1 MKLSFFAVLGLVTVA
16 SVASIGC
23 AANTEVND
31 GNGNGDDTSEDDL
44 TRRQLPGVA
53 IVEIAEVRAQTT
65 VLSSKTLG
73 APKKVQQVMSTIRK
87 LKSNE
92 AVPRCLM
99 RDTER
104 LTFMDAAGKKIAT
117 VGSYCGGYGS
127 ISFENGTAGY
137 GVHFDGSAIEEAKN
151 APLAVG
157 DFLYAVSKIEL
168 SRPGDRANTKKAVTG
183 DAMKPILAG
192 FDLDE
197 VPDANASF
205 PRCLPS
211 HVVTFKRGDAEV
223 AYTSFICGST
233 NGANAPK
240 SLKAEFS
247 AGSTAAPDA
256 PKAHGAITVDP
267 RPILK
272 ALEAQH

>member
-1 MKLSFFAVLGLVTVA
+1 MKSQFIALLGLVALTTA
-16 SVASIGC
+16 ASIGC
-23 AANTEVND
+23 AETADVGGGDENDEATED
-31 GNGNGDDTSEDDL
+31 AL

-53 IVEIAEVRAQTT
+53 IVEIAEVRGQTT

-73 APKKVQQVMSTIRK
+73 APKKIQKIMSTIHK
-87 LKSNE
+87 LKPTDP
-92 AVPRCLM
+92 VPRCLE

-104 LTFMDAAGKKIAT
+104 LTFMDASGKKVAT

-137 GVHFDGSAIEEAKN
+137 GVHFDAAAVDAAKT

-157 DFLYAVSKIEL
+157 DFLWAVSKIEL
-168 SRPGDRANTKKAVTG
+168 SKPREQEKKTITG
-183 DAMKPILAG
+183 DGIKPILDG

-197 VPDANASF
+197 VPDPTVSM

-211 HVVTFKRGDAEV
+211 HVVTFKRGNAEV
-223 AYTSFICGST
+223 AYTSFVCGST
-233 NGANAPK
+233 TAATAPA
-240 SLKAEFS
+240 SLKASFS
-247 AGSTAAPDA
+247 GADPAHPDA
-256 PKAHGAITVDP
+256 DSPAHGAINLDP

-272 ALEAQH
+272 AFEARR